1 MKGVKLF
8 VHLVFCVSLNS
19 AQTVFAQRPSLR
31 FQHLSVDQGL
41 STDVVRSITQDKN
54 GFIWLGTTDGLD
66 RFDGSNV
73 EIFREKLGDKNSLP
87 DNVFYSLFTDSR
99 GIVWIGSGNGLARY
113 DGHANS

>member
-8 VHLVFCVSLNS
+8 THLCFCVSLNS
-19 AQTVFAQRPSLR
+19 AQTAFAQHPLR

-41 STDVVRSITQDKN
+41 STNVVRSMTQDDK
-54 GFIWLGTTDGLD
+54 GFMWLGTTDGLN
-66 RFDGSNV
+66 RFDGYNV

-99 GIVWIGSGNGLARY
+99 GIVWIGSTNGLARY